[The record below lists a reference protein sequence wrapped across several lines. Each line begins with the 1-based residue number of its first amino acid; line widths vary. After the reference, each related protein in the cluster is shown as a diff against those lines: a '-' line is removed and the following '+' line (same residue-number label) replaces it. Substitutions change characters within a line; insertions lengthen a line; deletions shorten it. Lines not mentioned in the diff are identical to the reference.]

1 MKNKLIIYISATLL
15 VIVAAVGYHF
25 SFPVKEDCSNL
36 KTCIDEWLN
45 RGEGVKYSHNIIL
58 YNSVTLGN
66 LTYIPMEVDEEIGYV
81 LLNRSITGR
90 YKISHSSHGSGSF
103 RNGIV
108 EIGDQKYLLLM
119 GRNTFGKITKV
130 KFTLDV
136 NHEYEIN
143 IPKQKVFLEYT
154 ELDNDVQIG
163 PVILD
168 KITLYN
174 AEGREV
180 TLEFD
185 LSGGSIQ

>member
-1 MKNKLIIYISATLL
+1 MKKLMIYISVILL
-15 VIVAAVGYHF
+15 VIVVAVGYHF
-25 SFPVKEDCSNL
+25 SFPVKDDCSNL
-36 KTCIDEWLN
+36 ETYIDEWLN
-45 RGEGVKYSHNIIL
+45 RGRGDAYSHNITL
-58 YNSVTLGN
+58 YDPVTFGN

-81 LLNRSITGR
+81 LLKRSITGR
-90 YKISHSSHGSGSF
+90 YKISHSAHGSGSF

-108 EIGDQKYLLLM
+108 KIGDQKYLLLM

-130 KFTLDV
+130 KFTIDV
-136 NHEYEIN
+136 NHEYEIDV
-143 IPKQKVFLEYT
+143 PKQKVFLEYT
-154 ELDNDVQIG
+154 EVDNDVQIE

-180 TLEFD
+180 TSEFD

>member
-1 MKNKLIIYISATLL
+1 MKKLTIYISVILL

-45 RGEGVKYSHNIIL
+45 RGQSVAYSHNITL
-58 YNSVTLGN
+58 YDSITLGN

-90 YKISHSSHGSGSF
+90 YKISRSSHGSGSF

-108 EIGDQKYLLLM
+108 EIGNQKYLLLM
-119 GRNTFGKITKV
+119 GRNTLGKITTV
-130 KFTLDV
+130 KFTLDI
-136 NHEYEIN
+136 NHEYEIDV
-143 IPKQKVFLEYT
+143 PKQKVFLEYT
-154 ELDNDVQIG
+154 EVDNDVQIG
-163 PVILD
+163 PVLLD

-180 TLEFD
+180 TSEFD